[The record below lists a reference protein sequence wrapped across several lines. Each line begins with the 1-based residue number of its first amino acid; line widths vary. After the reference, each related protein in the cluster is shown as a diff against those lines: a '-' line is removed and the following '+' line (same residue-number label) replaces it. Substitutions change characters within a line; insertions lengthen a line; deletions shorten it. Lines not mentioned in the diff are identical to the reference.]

1 MKRLLLIV
9 LAAFLLVGCK
19 TVYIDRIEYRFNP
32 VPEKLMQDCKL
43 VAPPDAK
50 AYMAATPTEREL
62 QTGKVLKEQYR
73 EVRDCNIDKA
83 SLRDWNTRQLKL
95 IEEANNGAKK

>member
-1 MKRLLLIV
+1 MKRLFLLMIT
-9 LAAFLLVGCK
+9 AFLLVGCK

-32 VPEKLMQDCKL
+32 VPDKLMQDCKL

-50 AYMAATPTEREL
+50 AYLAATPTEREL
-62 QTGKVLKEQYR
+62 QLGDVMKAQYQETR
-73 EVRDCNIDKA
+73 NCNIDKA
-83 SLRDWNTRQLKL
+83 SLREWNERQIKL